1 MIDNVVAAL
10 GLGLNLT
17 DEEIADVLWLAV
29 QMQQFGDGE
38 ISEQGNRHEAL
49 ENPVSN
55 RESPKQPAQPLKDV
69 DRDRQDE
76 NKKDEPNF
84 EIHSKNA
91 QNDDLST
98 RRSDELQLKI
108 PDARSLQEPLELAR
122 SLRPLMRRVPSQ
134 VNTLLD
140 EEATVRRIA
149 EEKIW
154 CPVLRPALEPW
165 LDLALVIDDSASML
179 MWRHT
184 IAELQHFLSSYGV
197 FRDVRVWRLG
207 TDNTER
213 VCIYA
218 GATASDR
225 QGSPRSPSELIEA
238 NGRGLV
244 LVVSDCIAP
253 IWRNGAIASALQVW
267 SRSGMAAILQMLPDW
282 LWGRTALGRGV
293 AAQFSALAAGIPNYQ
308 LTTTTVSTWYD
319 IDLATSIKIP
329 VVTLEPEKFTA
340 WAEML
345 AGKGGVWSAGIVFE
359 PELFAVPEVAI
370 EFDGAGELDAEDRV
384 QSFRLSASPIA
395 RRLAGLLAAAP
406 VISLPIVRIL
416 QSKVLTQSQPV
427 HVAEVFLGGLLKPL
441 SEITAK
447 TNPNY
452 VQYDFI
458 EGVRDL
464 LLESVPSSEIVN
476 VVAEVSEYIAERL
489 GISLEELGVII
500 RNPRQAE
507 NNELVSQT
515 RPFAILTAQILKRLG
530 AEYARFVEDVEE
542 ANIPLTSQVQTT
554 EKTIESIHWSC
565 EKTILGHEGN
575 VTCVCFSP
583 DGKEIVSSSNDNT
596 LRLWDLQG
604 NQIGQ
609 PFLGH
614 WNSVWSVA
622 FSPDGTV
629 IISGGAEET
638 LRLWDL
644 QGNQI
649 GQPFLGHGSWVNSVA
664 FSPDGKALVSG
675 SGDNTLRLWD
685 LQGNQIGQP
694 FLGHEDK
701 VRSVA
706 FSPDGKAIVSGSR
719 DNTLRLWDLQG
730 NQIGQPFLWH
740 KSWVNSVAFSPDGRV
755 IASAGMDKTVCL
767 WDLQGNLIGIPLEG
781 HEGGVNSVA
790 FSPDGQ
796 TLVSCSGDKSI
807 KIWRKQN
814 AEKTSV
820 KRKVLNVPYFS
831 QMSNRFNRVG
841 SSQVAAI
848 AMVLN
853 YHGIQ
858 PQDGNTLP
866 DELHQWFEENGEN
879 RTESHALERLYRAYG
894 FDGGFSTKRTWVE
907 ITAEIDSDR
916 PVIVAGEFL
925 PSGHVICI
933 IGYDYEGY
941 IVHDPNGTY
950 SENVY
955 MQGEKDG
962 IAVHYSYE
970 LMQRLCDDESAPGIW
985 SHFIIPRAVTAQ
997 QILAIVPDAEPVR
1010 VDELLPHLNRTMV
1023 EFRINTRLRQAYFI
1037 ETITHE
1043 SVSFNVL
1050 QEFASGKAYEGRSD
1064 LGNTNLG
1071 DGARFKGRGL
1081 MMITGR
1087 TNYQDC
1093 GNALG
1098 IDLIAYPERL
1108 ADYDLA
1114 CRSSGWIWS
1123 LRRLNEQADKDNAY
1137 NFYRA
1142 IGVIDLRQNR
1152 LEKLERAKRVLLPII
1167 EVSLKDE
1174 LRSAL
1179 NLEDEQ
1185 EKAKILAGLIAR
1197 SPETSSQL
1205 LEILLEIED
1214 ELKRISTLIVLIP
1227 HFPVSILP
1235 ILLNQSLDI
1244 AVSIENEDLR
1254 AQALV
1259 TLIAGLPLSEVDI
1272 LQKILNAAK
1281 NINDIYCQSKVLVII
1296 ASRLSHTEREL
1307 VLLSAFDNSRQIESE
1322 SYRSKILVDIVD
1334 QILPSESQ
1342 LLQQAFDHAKSLAN
1356 EYYRSQVLESIV
1368 IKIPPTEPQ
1377 LLQHAIDAA
1386 TNISDEDV
1394 RSKIVALVNKK
1405 YVEYMA
1411 REN

>member
-29 QMQQFGDGE
+29 QMQQFGDGV
-38 ISEQGNRHEAL
+38 ISEHGDRNEAL
-49 ENPVSN
+49 ENSVSN
-55 RESPKQPAQPLKDV
+55 RESPKQPAQPLRND

-76 NKKDEPNF
+76 NKEAEQNF
-84 EIHSKNA
+84 EVHSKNA
-91 QNDDLST
+91 QNDDRST

-108 PDARSLQEPLELAR
+108 PDARSLQKPLELAR
-122 SLRPLMRRVPSQ
+122 SLRPLMRRVSSQ

-207 TDNTER
+207 TDKAEK

-225 QGSPRSPSELIEA
+225 NGSPRSPSELIEA

-267 SRSGMAAILQMLPDW
+267 SRSGMVAILQMLPDW

-329 VVTLEPEKFTA
+329 VVTLEPDKFTA

-345 AGKGGVWSAGIVFE
+345 TGKGGAWSAGIVFE

-370 EFDGAGELDAEDRV
+370 EFDGTSELDAEDRV
-384 QSFRLSASPIA
+384 QSFRLTASPIA

-416 QSKVLTQSQPV
+416 QSKVLDKAQPV

-441 SEITAK
+441 SEITTK

-476 VVAEVSEYIAERL
+476 IVAEVSEYIAERL
-489 GISLEELGVII
+489 GISLEELAVVI
-500 RNPRQAE
+500 RNPRQVQNTDLA
-507 NNELVSQT
+507 NIT
-515 RPFAILTAQILKRLG
+515 RPFALLTAQILKRLG

-542 ANIPLTSQVQTT
+542 ANTTLTSQVQTT
-554 EKTIESIHWSC
+554 EKTIESINWSC

-583 DGKEIVSSSNDNT
+583 DGKVIVSGSDDKT

-604 NQIGQ
+604 NQIGR
-609 PFLGH
+609 PFQGH
-614 WNSVWSVA
+614 GDSVWSVA
-622 FSPDGTV
+622 FSPDGKAIV
-629 IISGGAEET
+629 SGGAEET

-649 GQPFLGHGSWVNSVA
+649 RQPFLGHGSWVNSVA
-664 FSPDGKALVSG
+664 FSPDGKTIISG

-694 FLGHEDK
+694 LGHENK

-706 FSPDGKAIVSGSR
+706 FSPDGKVIVSGGR
-719 DNTLRLWDLQG
+719 DNTLRVWDLQG
-730 NQIGQPFLWH
+730 NQFGQLFLGH
-740 KSWVNSVAFSPDGRV
+740 ESWVNSVAFSPDGRI
-755 IASAGMDKTVCL
+755 IASAGMDKTVYL
-767 WDLQGNLIGIPLEG
+767 WDLQGDLIGNPLEG
-781 HEGGVNSVA
+781 HESRVNSVA

-796 TLVSCSGDKSI
+796 ILVSCSDDKSI
-807 KIWRKQN
+807 KFWSKQN

-831 QMSNRFNRVG
+831 QMSNQFNPVG
-841 SSQVAAI
+841 SSQVTAI
-848 AMVLN
+848 AMALN

-858 PQDGNTLP
+858 PQHGNTLA
-866 DELHQWFEENGEN
+866 DELYQWFTANEKDIHD
-879 RTESHALERLYRAYG
+879 SHALARMCHAYG
-894 FDGGFSTKRTWVE
+894 FDGGFSNERTWVE
-907 ITAEIDSDR
+907 ITAEIDAER
-916 PVIVAGEFL
+916 PVIVSGWFT
-925 PSGHVICI
+925 PSGHIVCI
-933 IGYDYEGY
+933 IGYDCESY
-941 IVHDPNGTY
+941 IVHDPAGTY
-950 SENVY
+950 SENGY
-955 MQGEKDG
+955 MRGERDG

-970 LMQRLCDDESAPGIW
+970 LMQRLCEPEIW
-985 SHFIIPRAVTAQ
+985 SHFIIPRAITAE

-1010 VDELLPHLNRTMV
+1010 VEALLPHLNRAMV
-1023 EFRINTRLRQAYFI
+1023 EFSINTSLRQAYFI
-1037 ETITHE
+1037 TTVTYE
-1043 SVSFNVL
+1043 SDSFNVL
-1050 QEFASGKAYEGRSD
+1050 QEFASGTDYEGRSD

-1071 DGARFKGRGL
+1071 DGVKFKGRGL
-1081 MMITGR
+1081 IQITGKA
-1087 TNYQDC
+1087 NYQAC
-1093 GNALG
+1093 SNALG
-1098 IDLIAYPERL
+1098 VDLITHPERL
-1108 ADYDLA
+1108 TDYDLA
-1114 CRSSGWIWS
+1114 CRSAGWFWAS
-1123 LRRLNEQADKDNAY
+1123 NGFNEEADKDERERFFRKMGQNS
-1137 NFYRA
+1137 
-1142 IGVIDLRQNR
+1142 IGISR
-1152 LEKLERAKRVLLPII
+1152 KLEM
-1167 EVSLKDE
+1167 
-1174 LRSAL
+1174 L
-1179 NLEDEQ
+1179 NLA
-1185 EKAKILAGLIAR
+1185 KKILMPSIEL
-1197 SPETSSQL
+1197 SL
-1205 LEILLEIED
+1205 ED
-1214 ELKRISTLIVLIP
+1214 ELKTVLAI
-1227 HFPVSILP
+1227 
-1235 ILLNQSLDI
+1235 
-1244 AVSIENEDLR
+1244 NEDQEKNKKIADLMAR
-1254 AQALV
+1254 SPVELISAKGINYRELEKLLKAKQWDKADRQTNGLILKLANQEKNPWLKV
-1259 TLIAGLPLSEVDI
+1259 EDVKGLSIKDLLTIDRLWVHYSDGLYGFSVQKQIYVECGGKLDFSLPSDETWNKFCDLIGWPTLGNLMTMRDFYAIKKSGSLPLSFVEI
-1272 LQKILNAAK
+1272 EGGHKARAHFFSLIETAK
-1281 NINDIYCQSKVLVII
+1281 V
-1296 ASRLSHTEREL
+1296 
-1307 VLLSAFDNSRQIESE
+1307 
-1322 SYRSKILVDIVD
+1322 
-1334 QILPSESQ
+1334 
-1342 LLQQAFDHAKSLAN
+1342 
-1356 EYYRSQVLESIV
+1356 
-1368 IKIPPTEPQ
+1368 
-1377 LLQHAIDAA
+1377 
-1386 TNISDEDV
+1386 
-1394 RSKIVALVNKK
+1394 
-1405 YVEYMA
+1405 
-1411 REN
+1411 